1 VVFGDWRRG
10 ERARAPTSLPAALA
24 SDEGGVPA
32 WHYPRQGRPGTG
44 SALYQAGGAYRDVL
58 SVASRVRFDAYYS
71 VIGVDDVP
79 ICASFRQAHAAQGAR
94 D

>member
-1 VVFGDWRRG
+1 GFYYWRWVGRM
-10 ERARAPTSLPAALA
+10 RAPTSLPAALA

-44 SALYQAGGAYRDVL
+44 SALYQAGDAYRDVL
-58 SVASRVRFDAYYS
+58 SVASSVTFNAYYS
-71 VIGVDDVP
+71 VIGVYDVP